1 MEARD
6 RHPNPLDAS
15 TRTPM
20 HRWRL
25 KQIDRP
31 DLVGP
36 WRDTLEEARNDAT
49 RAGHARRHPD
59 PAIGFVPHVLLGF
72 EEG

>member
-25 KQIDRP
+25 KQID
-31 DLVGP
+31 L
-36 WRDTLEEARNDAT
+36 
-49 RAGHARRHPD
+49 
-59 PAIGFVPHVLLGF
+59 PHVLLGF